1 MRYSGPVLTFVCMV
15 SGQILAACPVGTQ
28 TVLTCTAKGGAKT
41 LAVCIDPGRAEISY
55 AYGNPGRQPELF
67 MSRSIDE
74 IDHRPWPGIGRS
86 IWESTV
92 FYNQGYAYEVFISVD
107 RMAEDQPPIGG
118 VVLRKDNHQV
128 AQVDCDA
135 GTAEIG
141 LWAVSD
147 AKEAL
152 GLCWDQDRQ
161 NWNKCTQ

>member
-1 MRYSGPVLTFVCMV
+1 
-15 SGQILAACPVGTQ
+15 
-28 TVLTCTAKGGAKT
+28 
-41 LAVCIDPGRAEISY
+41 
-55 AYGNPGRQPELF
+55 
-67 MSRSIDE
+67 
-74 IDHRPWPGIGRS
+74 
-86 IWESTV
+86 
-92 FYNQGYAYEVFISVD
+92 VFISVD

-152 GLCWDQDRQ
+152 GLCWDQGTQ